1 MGTTTDAL
9 VIGAGAIGASA
20 AFHLAHRGL
29 SVVVVEQFDGPA
41 EGSTGR
47 SFASVRGQWADPLN
61 IAVSWRSI
69 EAFRDFPAEHGIDV
83 GYVASGYLFLHSES
97 TWPAAL
103 ESVELQRSFG
113 VPVEVIDRDA
123 AQELTPFLA
132 ERIAGTTWGPADGAV
147 DPHGVTSAYL
157 TLARRHGAEVR
168 FRRPVTAVR
177 PALANGGGLVV
188 EAGGEA
194 IHAGVVVNAAGG
206 WSGDVASL
214 AGVEVPV
221 HHSRRSI
228 FAGAVGAVPGRRPMT
243 IDMATGVFLRS
254 EGERLLFG
262 GPPSPRHLGYS
273 TAVDWPWMEEIL
285 ALGVEG
291 FPWLAEL
298 PLDRAA
304 CWGGTYEMSP
314 DHQGILGR
322 HPEVPGLYNACGFS
336 GHGLMQSPVLG
347 ELVAEEVVDGVVTS
361 LDVSPLRIER
371 FADPGRDS
379 SIAMTF

>member
-1 MGTTTDAL
+1 MGTTTTDAL

-20 AFHLAHRGL
+20 AYHLSRRGL

-61 IAVSWRSI
+61 VAVSWRSI

-83 GYVASGYLFLHSES
+83 GYVASGYLFLHGES
-97 TWPAAL
+97 TWDAARDA
-103 ESVELQRSFG
+103 VELQRSFG
-113 VPVEVIDRDA
+113 VPVEVIDVDA
-123 AQELTPFLA
+123 AQELTPFEA
-132 ERIAGTTWGPADGAV
+132 GRIAGITWGPADGAV

-157 TLARRHGAEVR
+157 ALARRNGADVR

-177 PALANGGGLVV
+177 PAGDDLVV
-188 EAGGEA
+188 EAGRDE

-206 WSGDVASL
+206 WSGEVASL

-228 FAGAVGAVPGRRPMT
+228 FASAARAVPGRRPMT

-273 TAVDWPWMEEIL
+273 TAVDWPWMEELL
-285 ALGVEG
+285 ALGVES
-291 FPWLAEL
+291 FPWLADL
-298 PLDRAA
+298 PLDRSA

-322 HPEVPGLYNACGFS
+322 HPEVPALYNACGFS

-347 ELVAEEVVDGVVTS
+347 ELVAEDVVDGVITS
-361 LDVSPLRIER
+361 LDVAPLRIER
-371 FADPGRDS
+371 FADPGLDS
-379 SIAMTF
+379 TIGMTF